1 MSRLKLISLDVLNR
15 FPFKAPTLSDDDPHQ
30 LETRVSDQDDDES
43 VIHIMMYM
51 FPRQFGLHN
60 VFTSTVDRQKTAQMF
75 QDYTLRE
82 EEIAKKFAGED
93 EKSRRAAK
101 HVPKRLRGLPH
112 LIRRLQILHG
122 RCAYAAMLQHYCPV
136 SDMSIV

>member
-1 MSRLKLISLDVLNR
+1 
-15 FPFKAPTLSDDDPHQ
+15 
-30 LETRVSDQDDDES
+30 
-43 VIHIMMYM
+43 MMYI

-60 VFTSTVDRQKTAQMF
+60 VFTSVVDRRQTAQMF

-82 EEIAKKFAGED
+82 EEIARKFPGKD

-101 HVPKRLRGLPH
+101 QIPKRLKGNLPH
-112 LIRRLQILHG
+112 LVRRLQILHG

-136 SDMSIV
+136 NYTSLSEKPMLMTNRFWTRSS

>member
-1 MSRLKLISLDVLNR
+1 LNR
-15 FPFKAPTLSDDDPHQ
+15 FPFKAPSLSDEDPHQ
-30 LETRVSDQDDDES
+30 LETLVSGLDDDEG

-60 VFTSTVDRQKTAQMF
+60 VFTSIVDRQKTAQMF

-82 EEIAKKFAGED
+82 EEIAKEFAGKD

-101 HVPKRLRGLPH
+101 HVPKRLRGLPR

-136 SDMSIV
+136 RNITIL